1 MAIFSLILLI
11 SFPIGIAII
20 IKKKKDLQNRKMYDA
35 FTNKFKNQYEL
46 WFLIDLFKI
55 LLILV
60 IIILMRDI
68 PGLQIL
74 LLFSMQLISN
84 SLLIKFKPY
93 ESKFDNIVAIINDLL
108 YTTSIVF
115 YMIASDYTLEFKQ
128 KQYAGNGLAGTLIL
142 TNAFNFCIFLKNSF
156 TQLKQKI

>member
-1 MAIFSLILLI
+1 
-11 SFPIGIAII
+11 
-20 IKKKKDLQNRKMYDA
+20 MYDA

-74 LLFSMQLISN
+74 LLFSM
-84 SLLIKFKPY
+84 
-93 ESKFDNIVAIINDLL
+93 
-108 YTTSIVF
+108 
-115 YMIASDYTLEFKQ
+115 
-128 KQYAGNGLAGTLIL
+128 
-142 TNAFNFCIFLKNSF
+142 
-156 TQLKQKI
+156 